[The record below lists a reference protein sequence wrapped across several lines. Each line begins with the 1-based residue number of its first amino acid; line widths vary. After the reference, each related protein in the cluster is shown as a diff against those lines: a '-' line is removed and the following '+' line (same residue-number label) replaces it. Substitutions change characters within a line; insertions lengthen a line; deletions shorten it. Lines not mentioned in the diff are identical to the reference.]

1 MTSYYKN
8 FESIG
13 KEAMEALNSM
23 LDREVRFE
31 VTGMGADGTA
41 TKVPDKICEDIL
53 INRVKE
59 QDLPF
64 NIVSEEVGV
73 VERGYGDYMVVDPL
87 DGTYNALNG
96 IPFYSISIATMGKD
110 FTTLDT
116 GFIMNLSNGDIYYS
130 EKKHGVSKNGKPMSP
145 SRTGSYIINI
155 GSSPDPFT
163 AKILEMGGR
172 RRILGCASLEMAL
185 VATGSADLVSYMSP
199 ESRIRNIDIAAGTAM
214 IREAGGEVLD
224 SNHLPLNMGL
234 DVTLRGKFYAAC
246 DLDILEE
253 LR

>member
-1 MTSYYKN
+1 MKSYYNN

-13 KEAMEALNSM
+13 REAMEALNSM
-23 LDREVRFE
+23 LDRDVRFQ

-53 INRVKE
+53 IDRVNE
-59 QDLPF
+59 LDLPF
-64 NIVSEEVGV
+64 NVVSEEAGIVH
-73 VERGYGDYMVVDPL
+73 RGYEDYILADPL

-96 IPFYSISIATMGKD
+96 IPFYSISMAIMGSD
-110 FTTLDT
+110 FKSLKT

-130 EKKHGVSKNGKPMSP
+130 EKGKGVQKNGKNRFP

-155 GSSPDPFT
+155 GSEMDTFT
-163 AKILEMGGR
+163 ARILGMGGR
-172 RRILGCASLEMAL
+172 RRIMGCASLEMAL

-199 ESRIRNIDIAAGTAM
+199 ESKIRNIDIAAGTAM

-224 SNHLPLNMGL
+224 SVHSPINMGL
-234 DVTLRGKFYAAC
+234 DVTIRDRFYASC
-246 DLDILEE
+246 DRKILEE

>member
-1 MTSYYKN
+1 MTSYYNN

-13 KEAMEALNSM
+13 REAMEALNSM
-23 LDREVRFE
+23 LDREARFE

-41 TKVPDKICEDIL
+41 TKVPDKICEDII
-53 INRVKE
+53 INRVSD

-64 NIVSEEVGV
+64 NIVSEEAGIVQ
-73 VERGYGDYMVVDPL
+73 RGYREYIMTDPL

-96 IPFYSISIATMGKD
+96 IPFYSISIATMGQD

-130 EKKHGVSKNGKPMSP
+130 EKGKGVKKNGKPRFP
-145 SRTGSYIINI
+145 ARTGSHIINI
-155 GSSPDPFT
+155 GSDPDPFT
-163 AKILEMGGR
+163 AQILKMGGR

-199 ESRIRNIDIAAGTAM
+199 ESKIRNIDIAAGTAM

-224 SNHLPLNMGL
+224 SGHKVMNMGL
-234 DVTLRGKFYAAC
+234 DVTLRDKFYAAC
-246 DLDILEE
+246 DRKLLED

>member
-1 MTSYYKN
+1 MTSYYN
-8 FESIG
+8 NLESIG

-23 LDREVRFE
+23 LDREVRFD

-59 QDLPF
+59 LDLPF
-64 NIVSEEVGV
+64 NIISEEVGM
-73 VERGYGDYMVVDPL
+73 VERGYRDYMLVDPL

-96 IPFYSISIATMGKD
+96 IPFYSISIATMGVEFK
-110 FTTLDT
+110 TLNT
-116 GFIMNLSNGDIYYS
+116 GFIMNLVNGDTYYS
-130 EKKHGVSKNGKPMSP
+130 EKGHGVRKNGKAAFP

-155 GSSPDPFT
+155 GSQPDPFT
-163 AKILEMGGR
+163 SRIIKMGGR

-199 ESRIRNIDIAAGTAM
+199 ESRIRNIDVAAGTAM

-224 SNHLPLNMGL
+224 SDHMPLNMGL
-234 DVTLRGKFYAAC
+234 DVTLRGKFYASC
-246 DLDILEE
+246 NKDLLEE